1 MDRADSDMICDHI
14 CITAHAQDSLMSYE
28 VMGLMASYTA
38 QVNVIH
44 KKFQNAVK
52 RAKSKQSLSKAYS
65 VHKKDHER
73 LLKKHLREETSM
85 INKAKKK
92 LG

>member
-1 MDRADSDMICDHI
+1 MYTNFFNIFTKTIS
-14 CITAHAQDSLMSYE
+14 
-28 VMGLMASYTA
+28 MASYSA

-44 KKFQNAVK
+44 KTFQNAVK
-52 RAKSKQSLSKAYS
+52 RAKTKQTLNKAYS
-65 VHKKDHER
+65 VHKRAHER
-73 LLKKHLREETSM
+73 ILKTHLREEIRM

>member
-1 MDRADSDMICDHI
+1 MNEMYTNFFSV
-14 CITAHAQDSLMSYE
+14 SVNLN
-28 VMGLMASYTA
+28 LMASYSA

-44 KKFQNAVK
+44 KKFQNAIK
-52 RAKSKQSLSKAYS
+52 RAKSKQTLNKAYS

-73 LLKKHLREETSM
+73 LLKKHLREEIAM

-92 LG
+92 LE

>member
-1 MDRADSDMICDHI
+1 
-14 CITAHAQDSLMSYE
+14 
-28 VMGLMASYTA
+28 MASYTTEVSA
-38 QVNVIH
+38 IH

-52 RAKSKQSLSKAYS
+52 RAKTKTALNKAYS

-73 LLKKHLREETSM
+73 LLKKHLREETAM

-92 LG
+92 LE

>member
-1 MDRADSDMICDHI
+1 MICI
-14 CITAHAQDSLMSYE
+14 
-28 VMGLMASYTA
+28 MASYSAEVST
-38 QVNVIH
+38 IH

-52 RAKSKQSLSKAYS
+52 KAKTKKSLNKAYS

-73 LLKKHLREETSM
+73 LLKKHLREEVAM

-92 LG
+92 LE